1 MIRNHNIQNSARV
14 ESNSEVFLLKNEV
27 IIDDLELDE
36 NEEASLKSN
45 DDLKT
50 ILNFN
55 DAKINEQDVYNLI

>member
-1 MIRNHNIQNSARV
+1 MIKNHNIQNSARV
-14 ESNSEVFLLKNEV
+14 ESNTEIFLLKNEV

-55 DAKINEQDVYNLI
+55 DAKINEQDIYN

>member
-1 MIRNHNIQNSARV
+1 MIRNHNIQNSARF

-55 DAKINEQDVYNLI
+55 DAKINEQDIYNLI

>member
-55 DAKINEQDVYNLI
+55 DAKINEQDISN

>member
-14 ESNSEVFLLKNEV
+14 ESNTEVFLLKNEV

-55 DAKINEQDVYNLI
+55 DAKINEQDISN

>member
-14 ESNSEVFLLKNEV
+14 ESNTEVFLLKNEV

-55 DAKINEQDVYNLI
+55 DAKINEQDVYN

>member
-55 DAKINEQDVYNLI
+55 DAKINEQDIYNLI

>member
-1 MIRNHNIQNSARV
+1 MIKNHNIQNSARV
-14 ESNSEVFLLKNEV
+14 ESNTEIFLLKNEV

-55 DAKINEQDVYNLI
+55 DAKINEQDVYN